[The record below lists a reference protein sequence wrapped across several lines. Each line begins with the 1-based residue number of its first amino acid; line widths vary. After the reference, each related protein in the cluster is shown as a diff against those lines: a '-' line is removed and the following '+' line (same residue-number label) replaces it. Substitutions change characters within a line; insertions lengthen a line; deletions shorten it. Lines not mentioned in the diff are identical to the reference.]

1 MNRLT
6 RRIATITTLLIT
18 LMLPAL
24 PCGASASPGRTVL
37 INAQFVVR
45 PGQFRSVRFH
55 VGNKNGSVVGRFR
68 SDTNIEVYI
77 MDDDALENWQHGA
90 TVKTY
95 YSSGRLTV
103 GNIKVRLGEGDY
115 NLVFSNLYSTFSI
128 KEVTA
133 NVELQD

>member
-1 MNRLT
+1 MNRLD
-6 RRIATITTLLIT
+6 RRITAIIILLIA
-18 LMLPAL
+18 LMLPTL
-24 PCGASASPGRTVL
+24 PCSASSLGGRSVL
-37 INAQFVVR
+37 VNAQFVVK
-45 PGQFRSVRFH
+45 PGHFRSVRFH
-55 VGNKNGSVVGRFR
+55 VGSNGGSVVGRFR

-90 TVKTY
+90 SVNTY

-103 GNIKVRLGEGDY
+103 ANINVRLGEGDY
-115 NLVFSNLYSTFSI
+115 NLVFSNTYSTFSI